1 MAKKEKNVEIEAA
14 EAAVTEATPRTAH
27 KVTGVTKDAA
37 LTVLVE
43 SNPKRASSASYQRF
57 KGYLTNPRPATVE
70 AALQNGLT
78 MGDIKF
84 DIVHGFIAVEGAE
97 VEEYEV
103 KPRGPRAE
111 KTEADENTGLLTEAN
126 EESF

>member
-1 MAKKEKNVEIEAA
+1 MSKKEKNVEVEATVEAA
-14 EAAVTEATPRTAH
+14 PRTAH

-43 SNPKRASSASYQRF
+43 ANPKRASSASYARF
-57 KGYLTNPRPATVE
+57 EGYLTNPAPATVE
-70 AALQNGLT
+70 EALKNGLT

-84 DIVHGFIAVEGAE
+84 DIIHGFIAVEGAV

-103 KPRGPRAE
+103 KPRGPRSEKVDAAE
-111 KTEADENTGLLTEAN
+111 ESDLLTEAN

>member
-1 MAKKEKNVEIEAA
+1 MSKKENNVEVEA
-14 EAAVTEATPRTAH
+14 TEAGPRTAH

-43 SNPKRASSASYQRF
+43 ANPKRASSASYARF
-57 KGYLTNPRPATVE
+57 EGYLTDPAPATVE
-70 AALQNGLT
+70 EALKNGLT

-84 DIVHGFIAVEGAE
+84 DIVHGFISVEGAE

-111 KTEADENTGLLTEAN
+111 KEDSAGADNELLTEGADEN
-126 EESF
+126 F

>member
-1 MAKKEKNVEIEAA
+1 MSNKVE
-14 EAAVTEATPRTAH
+14 VEATDNGPRTAH

-43 SNPKRASSASYQRF
+43 SNPKRPSSASYARF
-57 KGYLTNPRPATVE
+57 EGYLASPAPATVE
-70 AALQNGLT
+70 EALKNGLT

-84 DIVHGFIAVEGAE
+84 DIIHGFISVDGAE

-103 KPRGPRAE
+103 KPRGPRSEAAE
-111 KTEADENTGLLTEAN
+111 PSEGTEIITEAGDEN
-126 EESF
+126 F

>member
-1 MAKKEKNVEIEAA
+1 MAKK
-14 EAAVTEATPRTAH
+14 TEATQVEEVVTEVKTAF
-27 KVTGVTKDAA
+27 KVSGVTKDAA

-43 SNPKRASSASYQRF
+43 SNPKRPSSASYARF
-57 KGYLTNPRPATVE
+57 EGYLTNPKPATVE

-84 DIVHGFIAVEGAE
+84 DIVHNFISVEGAE
-97 VEEYEV
+97 VVEYEV

-111 KTEADENTGLLTEAN
+111 KEDSAGADVIAEGADEN
-126 EESF
+126 F